1 MTVNDAGASFYPD
14 FPLQCTGSLDS
25 VRSVNAI
32 PGFGSQPL
40 AFRYL
45 ALTAHR
51 SKLDFTADAMHAASS
66 GLARLR
72 RAAAA
77 AAGEDSPVVLTAGPI
92 ADVRARAIEAIAD
105 DLATPWAL
113 AIAHEAASS
122 ADLGRLNDHAE
133 TRRIDVK
140 DGGNRLARH
149 RLSLANSKDY
159 GMHAAGIRDLH
170 NPVIPKSEQVGVIRR
185 TATTTHGAPAP
196 VAGGVRQ

>member
-1 MTVNDAGASFYPD
+1 MKVKMRGASFTLE
-14 FPLQCTGSLDS
+14 FPLQRTGSLGS
-25 VRSVNAI
+25 VRSVNTIRAF
-32 PGFGSQPL
+32 GFEPL
-40 AFRYL
+40 AFSYL
-45 ALTAHR
+45 ALPANYR
-51 SKLDFTADAMHAASS
+51 SKLDFTADTMHAATS

-72 RAAAA
+72 RAA

-92 ADVRARAIEAIAD
+92 ADVRARFIEAIAD
-105 DLATPWAL
+105 DLATPRAQ

-122 ADLGRLNDHAE
+122 ADLVRLNDHAE